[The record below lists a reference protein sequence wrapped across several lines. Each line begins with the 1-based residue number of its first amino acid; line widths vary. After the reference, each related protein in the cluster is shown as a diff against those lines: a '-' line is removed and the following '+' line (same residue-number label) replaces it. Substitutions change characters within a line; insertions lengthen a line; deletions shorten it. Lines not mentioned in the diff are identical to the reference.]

1 MRNINAARARAR
13 AKANPKASSEKAAI
27 ARKQKA
33 DRRSVDAKRM
43 HSGGDS
49 VAQIMRSLGVSR
61 TTVYN
66 LLGRQYDSPTQ
77 QLLF

>member
-27 ARKQKA
+27 ARKRKA

-43 HSGGDS
+43 HGGGDS